1 VSTWPTA
8 GISFG
13 GDYNPEQWHEQ
24 VQVEDIALMREAGV
38 NFVSVGIFSW
48 GLLEPRPEVF
58 EFDWLDR
65 AMDRLAAAG
74 IRVDLATAT
83 ASPPT
88 WMSRL
93 YPEALPVDRSGNRF
107 WHGSRQTY
115 CPSSPVYAEL
125 SLRLVDRLAQRYA
138 AHPALAMWHVSNE
151 LGCHNVHCYCD
162 VSAAAFRAWLQRRY
176 GADQA
181 GLESLNDAWG
191 TVFWSQHYS
200 DWRDVLPPRTTTA
213 LGNPTQELDFWRFSS
228 DELLGIYRRERNVLR
243 AVTPD
248 IPVTTNFMTL
258 THTRGMDYWAW
269 APEMDIV
276 STDHYLDGRLAR
288 PEVELSWSADLTRGL
303 AGRNAAGSPWLLMEH
318 STSAVNWQNVNLA
331 KAPGQLMRNSVTH
344 LARGADGIAFF
355 QWRASQAG
363 AEKFHSALLPHAGTN
378 TKVWR
383 EVVELGT
390 LLGRLDGVRGTT
402 VRARAAI
409 IFDYDSQW
417 AAGMAALPSAL
428 LDYDSEQRRWY
439 GAFWD
444 AGVTLDVIDAD
455 ADLSSYDVI
464 VVPCLYVCTDTQAT
478 RIAEAAQRGAQVV
491 VTYFSGIVDEHD
503 HVRLGGYP
511 GAFSEL
517 LGVQVEEFF
526 PLPAGSTV
534 KLDDGSTATTWT
546 EMLHSRGAKT
556 VASYTDGPVAGVP
569 AVTHHE
575 VGEGGAWYVGTA
587 LEPAGVAQLVI
598 EVCGHAGLAAVAAG
612 VPAGVEVVRR
622 ANADR
627 SFLFIMNHTAEPA
640 DVPAEGFDLR
650 HGRLVHGVA
659 HLEPGGVAV
668 IRERG

>member
-1 VSTWPTA
+1 MSTWPTA

-13 GDYNPEQWHEQ
+13 GDYNPEQWREE

-48 GLLEPRPEVF
+48 GLLEPRPGVF

-65 AMDRLAAAG
+65 AMDRLAAGG

-93 YPEALPVDRSGNRF
+93 YPEALPVDRSGNRL
-107 WHGSRQTY
+107 WHGSRQAY

-138 AHPALAMWHVSNE
+138 EHPALAMWHVSNE

-162 VSAAAFRAWLQRRY
+162 VSAAAFRVWLQRRY
-176 GADQA
+176 GADQT
-181 GLESLNDAWG
+181 GLDGLNDAWG
-191 TVFWSQHYS
+191 TAFWSQHYS
-200 DWRDVLPPRTTTA
+200 DWQDVLPPRTTTA

-228 DELLGIYRRERNVLR
+228 DELLGIYRRERDVLR
-243 AVTPD
+243 TVTPD

-258 THTRGMDYWAW
+258 TRTRGMDYWAW

-303 AGRNAAGSPWLLMEH
+303 AGRNAPGSPWLLMEH

-331 KAPGQLMRNSVTH
+331 KTPGQLMRNSVAH

-363 AEKFHSALLPHAGTN
+363 AEKFHSALLPHAGTD

-390 LLGRLDGVRGTT
+390 ILHRLAGVRGTT

-417 AAGMAALPSAL
+417 AAGMAAHPSAL

-444 AGVTLDVIDAD
+444 AGVTLDIVDAD
-455 ADLSSYDVI
+455 TDLSSYEVI
-464 VVPCLYVCTDTQAT
+464 VVPCLYICTDTQAK

-511 GAFSEL
+511 GAFREL

-546 EMLHSRGAKT
+546 ELLHSRGAKT

-569 AVTHHE
+569 AVTRRD
-575 VGEGGAWYVGTA
+575 VGDGAAWYVGTA
-587 LEPAGVAQLVI
+587 LEPAGVARLATD
-598 EVCGHAGLAAVAAG
+598 VCNRAGLTAVAAG

-622 ANADR
+622 ASADR
-627 SFLFIMNHTAEPA
+627 SYLFVINHTAEPA
-640 DVPAEGFDLR
+640 DVAADGFDLR
-650 HGRLVHGVA
+650 HGRRVDGVA
-659 HLEPGGVAV
+659 HVEPGGVAV